1 MQQGS
6 GIMDGV
12 MEEAAALSHSA
23 ATDPV
28 VVIGA
33 GLAGGLLALELA
45 GLGLPV
51 AVLDGAGPAATP
63 LSYGGIPW
71 WAGPPGPLDSWMAAA
86 PSHWRRLEARHGP
99 LGLSPCDLV
108 LHWPDAAD
116 PAARQ
121 RQEGVLQQ
129 VEGLARRHLG
139 ADQLQHGPPLAG
151 ATGAE
156 APAAASASGAGGTL
170 RLGYARVDPGLLA
183 ASLPGALRAAGV
195 CLLNQRVAAIEPTRS
210 GWRLRLDAGT
220 GGVGDTLPARQ
231 VVLAAGAGCRALW
244 PALPQR
250 LRLSWAGVLLV
261 DRLPLA
267 LPFGDA
273 IVMPLLG
280 QRQGLEDRSAQLVAP
295 ELIVDVGWAP
305 SGTGWLLG
313 QSSLVRPDPGQGPP
327 PDPRHSETCLRQ
339 ALAELLP
346 ALAELPGRFVQVPV
360 SFTNPGLPLVGA
372 VAGAPG
378 LWVFAGFGGPF
389 ALVPALAPQLA
400 AAIAGDPAALATL
413 PGAAPVADGG

>member
-1 MQQGS
+1 MRGA
-6 GIMDGV
+6 GPIDD
-12 MEEAAALSHSA
+12 AAALPGSA
-23 ATDPV
+23 AGGPV

-45 GLGLPV
+45 GLGLQV
-51 AVLDGAGPAATP
+51 TVVDGAGPAATP

-108 LHWPDAAD
+108 LHWPAAAD
-116 PAARQ
+116 AAARQ

-139 ADQLQHGPPLAG
+139 ADQLQHGPPLTGAAG
-151 ATGAE
+151 AAGA
-156 APAAASASGAGGTL
+156 ASPVAAAASGAGGTL
-170 RLGYARVDPGLLA
+170 RLGYARVDVGVLA
-183 ASLPGALRAAGV
+183 VALPGALRAAGV
-195 CLLNQRVAAIEPTRS
+195 RRLIQRVSTIEPTRS
-210 GWRLRLDAGT
+210 GWRLRLEAAS
-220 GGVGDTLPARQ
+220 GGVGDTLWARQ
-231 VVLAAGAGCRALW
+231 VVLAAGAGCRSLW
-244 PALPQR
+244 PSLPQR
-250 LRLSWAGVLLV
+250 LRLSWAGALLV

-267 LPFGDA
+267 LPSGDA

-280 QRQGLEDRSAQLVAP
+280 QRQGLEDRSAQLQVP

-313 QSSLVRPDPGQGPP
+313 QSSLVGPGTDLGPP
-327 PDPRHSETCLRQ
+327 PDPRHTELCLRQ
-339 ALAELLP
+339 AVAGLLP

-389 ALVPALAPQLA
+389 ALVPALAPLLA

-413 PGAAPVADGG
+413 PGAAPVAGGG

>member
-6 GIMDGV
+6 GVMDGV
-12 MEEAAALSHSA
+12 MQEAAALSHSA

-51 AVLDGAGPAATP
+51 TVLDGAGPAATP

-108 LHWPDAAD
+108 LHWPAAADAAE
-116 PAARQ
+116 RQ

-151 ATGAE
+151 AAGAV
-156 APAAASASGAGGTL
+156 AAETCGAGGTL
-170 RLGYARVDPGLLA
+170 RLGYARVDPCLLA
-183 ASLPGALRAAGV
+183 ASLPGVLRAAGV
-195 CLLNQRVAAIEPTRS
+195 RLLNQRVAAIEPTRS
-210 GWRLRLDAGT
+210 GWRLRLTAGT

-250 LRLSWAGVLLV
+250 LRVSWAGALLV

-280 QRQGLEDRSAQLVAP
+280 QRQGLEDCSAQLAAP

-305 SGTGWLLG
+305 SGAGWLLG

-327 PDPRHSETCLRQ
+327 PDPRHSEACLRQ
-339 ALAELLP
+339 ALAGLLP

-389 ALVPALAPQLA
+389 ALVPALAPLLA

-413 PGAAPVADGG
+413 PGAAPVAGGG